1 MMLTRRAFIG
11 AALAAPVWTA
21 QEGERPAAAV
31 RPGQQPLKLGSD
43 RDGLLYVP
51 RGYKAGV
58 PAPLLLMFH
67 GAGNTSQSVQYAF
80 PIADDLGIV
89 LLAPDS
95 RDEATWDGV
104 LRNWGPDVEFI
115 GDAFRQTMA
124 RVDVD
129 RKRVGVC
136 GFSDGASYALG
147 FGISYGNQFGAV
159 IAMSPGVMQPIA
171 ASGKP
176 RIFISHGTAD
186 PIMPIDV
193 TSRQFVP
200 RLQRLGYDVT
210 YREYEGRHSPSMP
223 IVREAFEWFLR

>member
-1 MMLTRRAFIG
+1 MHQSLPGCKTVARNIADDADAESIHRRGAGRAGLDGAGRRAAG
-11 AALAAPVWTA
+11 
-21 QEGERPAAAV
+21 

-104 LRNWGPDVEFI
+104 LRNWGPDV
-115 GDAFRQTMA
+115 
-124 RVDVD
+124 
-129 RKRVGVC
+129 
-136 GFSDGASYALG
+136 
-147 FGISYGNQFGAV
+147 
-159 IAMSPGVMQPIA
+159 
-171 ASGKP
+171 
-176 RIFISHGTAD
+176 
-186 PIMPIDV
+186 
-193 TSRQFVP
+193 
-200 RLQRLGYDVT
+200 
-210 YREYEGRHSPSMP
+210 
-223 IVREAFEWFLR
+223 